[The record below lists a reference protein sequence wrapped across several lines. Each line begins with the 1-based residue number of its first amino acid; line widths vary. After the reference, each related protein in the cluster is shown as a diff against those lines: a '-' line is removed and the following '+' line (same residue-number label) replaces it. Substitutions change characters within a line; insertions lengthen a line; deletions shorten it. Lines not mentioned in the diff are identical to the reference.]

1 MLSRI
6 TPFPLPSWCEVLKKS
21 NNRNTKT
28 EQKINGSKTK
38 QKYMYMNFKKTPLL
52 YRKKNVRKGFNLVLT
67 SLVGEA
73 EGEIWGQFNRTF
85 TSVFYK
91 YSYCFETLEKWF
103 HMKIILA
110 KVLLVLQWK
119 YLFEQ
124 QNWILSEE

>member
-1 MLSRI
+1 
-6 TPFPLPSWCEVLKKS
+6 
-21 NNRNTKT
+21 
-28 EQKINGSKTK
+28 
-38 QKYMYMNFKKTPLL
+38 MNFKKTPLL

-110 KVLLVLQWK
+110 KVWLVFQWK

>member
-1 MLSRI
+1 
-6 TPFPLPSWCEVLKKS
+6 
-21 NNRNTKT
+21 
-28 EQKINGSKTK
+28 
-38 QKYMYMNFKKTPLL
+38 MYMNFKKTPLL
-52 YRKKNVRKGFNLVLT
+52 YRNKNVRKGFNLVLT
-67 SLVGEA
+67 SVVGEA

-119 YLFEQ
+119 YLFQQ
-124 QNWILSEE
+124 QN

>member
-1 MLSRI
+1 MN
-6 TPFPLPSWCEVLKKS
+6 LKKTS
-21 NNRNTKT
+21 
-28 EQKINGSKTK
+28 
-38 QKYMYMNFKKTPLL
+38 LL

-73 EGEIWGQFNRTF
+73 PEGEIWGQFNRTF

-124 QNWILSEE
+124 QN